1 MASITIPTDSPVT
14 LNPGEE
20 YTTTIKEKADY
31 ILTFTLDRGTGSVL
45 VQNSSNLIQGT
56 DVFNR
61 PIRLALDPSA
71 DPNIMAKATLAGAVI
86 TLSAVKAPASTY
98 GTAAVA
104 PGVAHQVNFVPDSNK
119 PETQSAVIYFGE
131 SVQASVQEVFV
142 HDGDVVI
149 PAHATAHVPVGHSI
163 TITPLVEQTKA
174 VAQA

>member
-1 MASITIPTDSPVT
+1 MEIDLPTTKPIVLT
-14 LNPGEE
+14 PGEE
-20 YTTTIKEKADY
+20 NMLIPESEGDFIIT
-31 ILTFTLDRGTGSVL
+31 LTSDRGTPTATFTEDDTPKA
-45 VQNSSNLIQGT
+45 QGT
-56 DVFNR
+56 SLFNR
-61 PIRLALDPSA
+61 EFKLHIKTQAILVVKETVA
-71 DPNIMAKATLAGAVI
+71 DTVI
-86 TLSAVKAPASTY
+86 TLSVAEAPESKY
-98 GTAAVA
+98 GTAAVT